1 MPSSPKA
8 RVLVVEDDELIRDA
22 LEIALEREGYEV
34 RGDEDGRK
42 VEEAAEVFVPDL
54 AILDVNLQTGP
65 DGYTIARRL
74 RGKSS
79 VPILFLTGAD
89 AVADRL
95 AGFEAGG
102 DDYMAKPFD
111 MDEVL
116 ARTRALLRRA
126 GKLSSAVRQVGD
138 LIVDEGRRTVV
149 KAGRLIDVTPTEY
162 QLLSMLARHPGQV
175 LSRGQL
181 LTHIGGYDD
190 PDSNVVNVHLSSLRR
205 KFQGHGP
212 PVLHTVR
219 GMGYSLHT

>member
-8 RVLVVEDDELIRDA
+8 RILVVEDDELIRAA
-22 LEIALEREGYEV
+22 LEVALEREGYEV
-34 RGDEDGRK
+34 RGEEDGRR

-111 MDEVL
+111 MEEVL
-116 ARTRALLRRA
+116 ARIRALLRRA
-126 GKLSSAVRQVGD
+126 GKLTSAVWQVGD
-138 LIVDEGRRTVV
+138 LIVDDGRRTVV
-149 KAGRLIDVTPTEY
+149 KAGQVIDVTPTEY
-162 QLLSMLARHPGQV
+162 ELLSMLARHPGQV
-175 LSRGQL
+175 FSRGQL
-181 LTHIGGYDD
+181 LSHLRGYDD
-190 PDSNVVNVHLSSLRR
+190 GDSNVVNVHLSSLRR
-205 KFQGHGP
+205 KLHNLGP